1 MSYGSID
8 GSGFGSRNPFGGP
21 SRQGYQPLATQID
34 PNELQ
39 ELFQETSANIFRIN
53 SNVTS
58 LERTLRSLG
67 TSNDTQELRDG
78 LHATQQETNK
88 TITTSTKA
96 IKQLSEIVRGSSRQ
110 ERLQLDRLNNQLS
123 DAIQRYGAVQKKI
136 AEKSKALLPSGQRS
150 SKQQSPK
157 TPFSDLADDEK
168 IFNGGDGMW
177 QNQSQDQALLS
188 EITEEDLEAIR
199 LREEA
204 IQQIESDMLDVNQI
218 VKDLAS
224 MVYEQGDTIDS
235 IEANIE
241 TASSNVESANEQL
254 AKASQHQR
262 SRFKMAAGPRK
273 RKEKFSP
280 VELEILVAEV
290 TKNHARLYG
299 SERVN
304 LSQPEREKIWCSIAR
319 KINVV
324 ARSPRTTRDLRRRWD
339 DMKRR
344 TKEKLVEMSCSTGEP
359 RPDTVLVRILE
370 SPLLGQKAAIKQ
382 AEARVVAEEEDGG
395 GGDDVMHT
403 DGPHIPLELQSDEEE
418 EVPGCTWVPLRTIE
432 MPMPAETDALEQ
444 RGALHTSVSSP
455 SPSSSP
461 QMQQRAAYGRRS
473 SQTARHPKR
482 KYNVSEFE
490 KQLMDAHLQ
499 QSTLLSSWYQQ
510 QSSLMIQQNLILENL
525 VEQNKRLADNVELLN
540 RTLEKLVDYQH
551 PRRETVHFVQ
561 DCTSGTSARLP
572 SQIAS
577 GESVGQSGIEV
588 FSGMILKVEE
598 EI

>member
-136 AEKSKALLPSGQRS
+136 AEKSKALLPTGQRS
-150 SKQQSPK
+150 SKQSPK

-218 VKDLAS
+218 IKDLAS

-241 TASSNVESANEQL
+241 TASSNVESANQQL
-254 AKASQHQR
+254 AKASQHQQR
-262 SRFKMAAGPRK
+262 
-273 RKEKFSP
+273 
-280 VELEILVAEV
+280 
-290 TKNHARLYG
+290 
-299 SERVN
+299 
-304 LSQPEREKIWCSIAR
+304 AR
-319 KINVV
+319 K
-324 ARSPRTTRDLRRRWD
+324 
-339 DMKRR
+339 MK
-344 TKEKLVEMSCSTGEP
+344 C
-359 RPDTVLVRILE
+359 
-370 SPLLGQKAAIKQ
+370 
-382 AEARVVAEEEDGG
+382 
-395 GGDDVMHT
+395 
-403 DGPHIPLELQSDEEE
+403 
-418 EVPGCTWVPLRTIE
+418 C
-432 MPMPAETDALEQ
+432 
-444 RGALHTSVSSP
+444 
-455 SPSSSP
+455 
-461 QMQQRAAYGRRS
+461 
-473 SQTARHPKR
+473 
-482 KYNVSEFE
+482 
-490 KQLMDAHLQ
+490 
-499 QSTLLSSWYQQ
+499 LLSVGMAV
-510 QSSLMIQQNLILENL
+510 LL
-525 VEQNKRLADNVELLN
+525 VV
-540 RTLEKLVDYQH
+540 V
-551 PRRETVHFVQ
+551 VI
-561 DCTSGTSARLP
+561 
-572 SQIAS
+572 IAV
-577 GESVGQSGIEV
+577 SV
-588 FSGMILKVEE
+588 KH
-598 EI
+598 

>member
-150 SKQQSPK
+150 SKQSPK

-218 VKDLAS
+218 IKDLAS

-319 KINVV
+319 KINAV

-344 TKEKLVEMSCSTGEP
+344 TKEKLVEMSRSTGEP
-359 RPDTVLVRILE
+359 RPDTVLVQILE

-395 GGDDVMHT
+395 GGDDAMHT

-572 SQIAS
+572 SRIAS

>member
-1 MSYGSID
+1 
-8 GSGFGSRNPFGGP
+8 
-21 SRQGYQPLATQID
+21 
-34 PNELQ
+34 
-39 ELFQETSANIFRIN
+39 
-53 SNVTS
+53 
-58 LERTLRSLG
+58 
-67 TSNDTQELRDG
+67 
-78 LHATQQETNK
+78 
-88 TITTSTKA
+88 
-96 IKQLSEIVRGSSRQ
+96 
-110 ERLQLDRLNNQLS
+110 
-123 DAIQRYGAVQKKI
+123 
-136 AEKSKALLPSGQRS
+136 
-150 SKQQSPK
+150 
-157 TPFSDLADDEK
+157 
-168 IFNGGDGMW
+168 
-177 QNQSQDQALLS
+177 
-188 EITEEDLEAIR
+188 
-199 LREEA
+199 
-204 IQQIESDMLDVNQI
+204 MLDVNQI
-218 VKDLAS
+218 IKDLAS

-319 KINVV
+319 KINAV

-370 SPLLGQKAAIKQ
+370 SPLLGQEEAIKE

-403 DGPHIPLELQSDEEE
+403 DGPHITLELQSDEEE

-455 SPSSSP
+455 SPPSSP
-461 QMQQRAAYGRRS
+461 QIQQRAAYGRRS

-525 VEQNKRLADNVELLN
+525 VEQNKRLADNVESLN

-572 SQIAS
+572 SRIAS

>member
-58 LERTLRSLG
+58 LERTLKSLG

-168 IFNGGDGMW
+168 IFNGGDGTW

-199 LREEA
+199 QREEA

-218 VKDLAS
+218 IKDLAS
-224 MVYEQGDTIDS
+224 MVYEQGDTIGTNPNMLPCKRGS
-235 IEANIE
+235 IP
-241 TASSNVESANEQL
+241 ESVIAAQL
-254 AKASQHQR
+254 AASTSDLAAQGTMTMFRHSAARTPRQGQH
-262 SRFKMAAGPRK
+262 SRTKTRK
-273 RKEKFSP
+273 PNFSP
-280 VELEILVAEV
+280 QETEVLVQKV
-290 TKNHARLYG
+290 TKHYQLLFGALRG
-299 SERVN
+299 TPTKKHRVWN
-304 LSQPEREKIWCSIAR
+304 KILQSV
-319 KINVV
+319 NVLGYC
-324 ARSPRTTRDLRRRWD
+324 RRDMGDLKHKWRDLRGVVR
-339 DMKRR
+339 K
-344 TKEKLVEMSCSTGEP
+344 KLGE
-359 RPDTVLVRILE
+359 
-370 SPLLGQKAAIKQ
+370 
-382 AEARVVAEEEDGG
+382 
-395 GGDDVMHT
+395 H
-403 DGPHIPLELQSDEEE
+403 
-418 EVPGCTWVPLRTIE
+418 
-432 MPMPAETDALEQ
+432 
-444 RGALHTSVSSP
+444 
-455 SPSSSP
+455 
-461 QMQQRAAYGRRS
+461 QRAAAGGGS
-473 SQTARHPKR
+473 T
-482 KYNVSEFE
+482 
-490 KQLMDAHLQ
+490 
-499 QSTLLSSWYQQ
+499 QSLVLTP
-510 QSSLMIQQNLILENL
+510 
-525 VEQNKRLADNVELLN
+525 VEQMVA
-540 RTLEKLVDYQH
+540 
-551 PRRETVHFVQ
+551 ETFS
-561 DCTSGTSARLP
+561 TKTIEG
-572 SQIAS
+572 
-577 GESVGQSGIEV
+577 VGQGV
-588 FSGMILKVEE
+588 DTL
-598 EI
+598 

>member
-136 AEKSKALLPSGQRS
+136 AEKSKALLPTGQRS
-150 SKQQSPK
+150 SKQSPK

-188 EITEEDLEAIR
+188 EITEEDLDAIR

-218 VKDLAS
+218 IKDLAS

-319 KINVV
+319 KINAV
-324 ARSPRTTRDLRRRWD
+324 ARSPRTPRDLRRRWD

-344 TKEKLVEMSCSTGEP
+344 TKEKLVEMSRSMGEP

-370 SPLLGQKAAIKQ
+370 SPLLGQEEAIKE

-395 GGDDVMHT
+395 GGDGVMHT
-403 DGPHIPLELQSDEEE
+403 DGPHITLELQSDEEE

-455 SPSSSP
+455 SPPSSP

-482 KYNVSEFE
+482 KYNISEFE

-561 DCTSGTSARLP
+561 DCTSETSARLP
-572 SQIAS
+572 SRIAS
-577 GESVGQSGIEV
+577 SESVGQSGIEV

>member
-136 AEKSKALLPSGQRS
+136 AEKSKALLPTGQRS
-150 SKQQSPK
+150 SKQSPK

-218 VKDLAS
+218 IKDLAS

-241 TASSNVESANEQL
+241 TASSNVESANQQL

-319 KINVV
+319 KINAV
-324 ARSPRTTRDLRRRWD
+324 ARSPRTPRDLRRRWD

-344 TKEKLVEMSCSTGEP
+344 TKEKLVEMSRSTGEP
-359 RPDTVLVRILE
+359 RPDTVVVRILE
-370 SPLLGQKAAIKQ
+370 SPLLGQEEAIKE

-395 GGDDVMHT
+395 GGDGVMHT
-403 DGPHIPLELQSDEEE
+403 GGPHITLELQSDEEE

-455 SPSSSP
+455 SPPSSP

-482 KYNVSEFE
+482 KYNISEFE

-525 VEQNKRLADNVELLN
+525 VEQNKRLADNVESLN

-561 DCTSGTSARLP
+561 DCTSETSARLP
-572 SQIAS
+572 SRIAS